1 MLWTCRAFLL
11 PIWLI
16 QKRGNFK
23 AKKFFGWVESF
34 LYYLG
39 SSLTR
44 FSMIK
49 YEINKNAPKRKKLTN
64 SGYKYRL
71 PRRVSFDVIQNA
83 IPWKNG
89 VEKWHPRTLKLV
101 SRLLL
106 KCRGMLL
113 AFSSSFCGLTEHGT
127 LWRPMVPSDA
137 AYTHPS
143 VSQNHGTD
151 TCTTKSAKKEGK
163 WECI

>member
-1 MLWTCRAFLL
+1 M
-11 PIWLI
+11 
-16 QKRGNFK
+16 
-23 AKKFFGWVESF
+23 
-34 LYYLG
+34 
-39 SSLTR
+39 
-44 FSMIK
+44 
-49 YEINKNAPKRKKLTN
+49 TN

-151 TCTTKSAKKEGK
+151 TCTTKSAKKRRKMGVYITLLTYLSLKLNEAMNLEYFIINRMSIYEKRYHHNNKGG
-163 WECI
+163 ETLR